1 MVNFFFFLGQNS
13 LLKARNG
20 KNKPERE
27 THIRKKKM
35 MMMIVERERER
46 EREENLLYQ
55 FSKEKT

>member
-1 MVNFFFFLGQNS
+1 MGQNS

-20 KNKPERE
+20 KNKLERE

-46 EREENLLYQ
+46 EREGEENLLYQ

>member
-1 MVNFFFFLGQNS
+1 MVIFFFWGQNS

-20 KNKPERE
+20 KNKLERE